1 MKCKTCGKN
10 SDSDYCFQ
18 HKSRKP
24 LPSSG
29 RGLTSRMSGISC
41 KKFNNVQNNGLNR
54 GKMNDTSYSKAP
66 GRDNERFI
74 IQRDFFLSI
83 WKKRAHR
90 CENCDIHL
98 GSEPLSYM
106 FDHVLE
112 KSKYPDLKYE
122 EENICIL
129 CLDCHSDKTNCKLS
143 DFMKEKIK
151 KVKEIFGK

>member
-1 MKCKTCGKN
+1 MKCKVCGKN
-10 SDSDYCFQ
+10 ADSEYCFA
-18 HKSRKP
+18 HKSKKP

-29 RGLTSRMSGISC
+29 KGLNTRMSSISYNKVKNVHNDGQTLSKRTSKQLTKEID
-41 KKFNNVQNNGLNR
+41 KKIQKH
-54 GKMNDTSYSKAP
+54 KMF
-66 GRDNERFI
+66 E
-74 IQRDFFLSI
+74 FFVDL

-90 CENCDIHL
+90 CENCDAHL

-112 KSKYPDLKYE
+112 KSKYPDLRYE
-122 EENICIL
+122 EENICML

>member
-29 RGLTSRMSGISC
+29 RGLTSKMSGISC
-41 KKFNNVQNNGLNR
+41 NKAKNVH
-54 GKMNDTSYSKAP
+54 ND
-66 GRDNERFI
+66 GHI
-74 IQRDFFLSI
+74 IQREMFLNI
-83 WKKRAHR
+83 WKKRTHR
-90 CENCDIHL
+90 CENCDVHL

-112 KSKYPDLKYE
+112 KSKYPDLRYE
-122 EENICIL
+122 EENICML

>member
-10 SDSDYCFQ
+10 ADNEFCF
-18 HKSRKP
+18 KCKTRKP

-29 RGLTSRMSGISC
+29 RGLTSKKSSIMS
-41 KKFNNVQNNGLNR
+41 KKLD
-54 GKMNDTSYSKAP
+54 KSSSKFLDM
-66 GRDNERFI
+66 R
-74 IQRDFFLSI
+74 QFFLSI
-83 WKKRAHR
+83 WNKRPHR
-90 CENCDIHL
+90 CENCNSYL
-98 GSEPLSYM
+98 GNEPLSYM

-122 EENICIL
+122 EENICML

-151 KVKEIFGK
+151 KVRYKFGI

>member
-10 SDSDYCFQ
+10 ADSEYCFQ

-24 LPSSG
+24 LSSIG
-29 RGLTSRMSGISC
+29 KGLTS
-41 KKFNNVQNNGLNR
+41 KKSSLLTQKLD
-54 GKMNDTSYSKAP
+54 KSPSKFLEM
-66 GRDNERFI
+66 R
-74 IQRDFFLSI
+74 QFFLSI
-83 WKKRAHR
+83 WNKRPHR
-90 CENCDIHL
+90 CENCDTYL
-98 GSEPLSYM
+98 GNEPLSYM

-112 KSKYPDLKYE
+112 KSKYPDLRYK
-122 EENICIL
+122 EENICML

>member
-10 SDSDYCFQ
+10 ADSEYCFA

-29 RGLTSRMSGISC
+29 KGFSSNM
-41 KKFNNVQNNGLNR
+41 NG
-54 GKMNDTSYSKAP
+54 KSFTKAP
-66 GRDNERFI
+66 KKDNERVVM
-74 IQRDFFLSI
+74 QREFFLSI
-83 WKKRAHR
+83 WKKRLHR
-90 CENCDIHL
+90 CENCDAYL

-112 KSKYPDLKYE
+112 KSKYPDLRYE
-122 EENICIL
+122 EENICML

>member
-10 SDSDYCFQ
+10 SDSEYCFA

-24 LPSSG
+24 LSSSG
-29 RGLTSRMSGISC
+29 KGLTSKMSGISYN
-41 KKFNNVQNNGLNR
+41 KAKNVHNNG
-54 GKMNDTSYSKAP
+54 Y
-66 GRDNERFI
+66 I
-74 IQRDFFLSI
+74 IQREFFLSI
-83 WKKRAHR
+83 WKKRPHR
-90 CENCDIHL
+90 CENCDAYL

-112 KSKYPDLKYE
+112 KSKYPDLRYE
-122 EENICIL
+122 EENICML
-129 CLDCHSDKTNCKLS
+129 CLDCHSDKTNCKSS

>member
-1 MKCKTCGKN
+1 MVCKTCGKN

-18 HKSRKP
+18 HKPRKQ
-24 LPSSG
+24 LQQ
-29 RGLTSRMSGISC
+29 SGIKPSLTA
-41 KKFNNVQNNGLNR
+41 KKVVSDG
-54 GKMNDTSYSKAP
+54 Y
-66 GRDNERFI
+66 I
-74 IQRDFFLSI
+74 IQREMFLDI

-90 CENCDIHL
+90 CENCDAQL

-112 KSKYPDLKYE
+112 KSKYPDLRYE
-122 EENICIL
+122 EENICML
-129 CLDCHSDKTNCKLS
+129 CLDCHSDKTNSKLS

>member
-10 SDSDYCFQ
+10 SDGEYCFQ
-18 HKSRKP
+18 HKPRKGLAQSRLKP
-24 LPSSG
+24 T
-29 RGLTSRMSGISC
+29 LTP
-41 KKFNNVQNNGLNR
+41 KKGVSDGYIQQREMFLN
-54 GKMNDTSYSKAP
+54 
-66 GRDNERFI
+66 
-74 IQRDFFLSI
+74 I
-83 WKKRAHR
+83 WKKRPHR
-90 CENCDIHL
+90 CENCDAHL

-112 KSKYPDLKYE
+112 KSKYPDLRYE
-122 EENICIL
+122 EENICML

>member
-10 SDSDYCFQ
+10 AESEYCFQ
-18 HKSRKP
+18 HKPRKQ
-24 LPSSG
+24 LQQRGNKPS
-29 RGLTSRMSGISC
+29 LTA
-41 KKFNNVQNNGLNR
+41 KKKVSD
-54 GKMNDTSYSKAP
+54 GKSHQMREMFMDV
-66 GRDNERFI
+66 
-74 IQRDFFLSI
+74 
-83 WKKRAHR
+83 WKKRPHR
-90 CENCDIHL
+90 CENCNVHL

-112 KSKYPDLKYE
+112 KSKYPDLRYE
-122 EENICIL
+122 EENICML

>member
-1 MKCKTCGKN
+1 MKCKVCGKN
-10 SDSDYCFQ
+10 ADSEYCFA

-29 RGLTSRMSGISC
+29 KGLNTRMSSISYN
-41 KKFNNVQNNGLNR
+41 KAKNVHNNGHI
-54 GKMNDTSYSKAP
+54 M
-66 GRDNERFI
+66 
-74 IQRDFFLSI
+74 QREMFLAI
-83 WKKRAHR
+83 WKKRPHR
-90 CENCDIHL
+90 CENCDAYL

-112 KSKYPDLKYE
+112 KSKYPDLRYE
-122 EENICIL
+122 EENICML
-129 CLDCHSDKTNCKLS
+129 CLDCHSDKTNCNLS

>member
-10 SDSDYCFQ
+10 SDKEYCFQ
-18 HKSRKP
+18 HKPRKP
-24 LPSSG
+24 LPSG
-29 RGLTSRMSGISC
+29 RGLTSRM
-41 KKFNNVQNNGLNR
+41 
-54 GKMNDTSYSKAP
+54 NDISYSKAP
-66 GRDNERFI
+66 GRDNGRFI
-74 IQRDFFLSI
+74 MQKEMFLNI
-83 WKKRAHR
+83 WKKRPHR
-90 CENCDIHL
+90 CENCDAHL

-112 KSKYPDLKYE
+112 KSKYPDLRYE
-122 EENICIL
+122 EENICML

>member
-10 SDSDYCFQ
+10 ADSEFCFKC
-18 HKSRKP
+18 KSRKP

-29 RGLTSRMSGISC
+29 RGLTSKKSSLLC
-41 KKFNNVQNNGLNR
+41 KKLD
-54 GKMNDTSYSKAP
+54 KSPSKFLEM
-66 GRDNERFI
+66 R
-74 IQRDFFLSI
+74 QFFLSI
-83 WKKRAHR
+83 WKKRPHR
-90 CENCDIHL
+90 CENCDIYL

-112 KSKYPDLKYE
+112 KSKYPDLRYE

-129 CLDCHSDKTNCKLS
+129 CLDCHSNKTNCNLN

-151 KVKEIFGK
+151 KTRYKFGI

>member
-1 MKCKTCGKN
+1 MLFLALEIIDNMSKCKTCGKN
-10 SDSDYCFQ
+10 ADSEYCFA

-24 LPSSG
+24 LPSG
-29 RGLTSRMSGISC
+29 RGLTS
-41 KKFNNVQNNGLNR
+41 KKMFNSSNKSSQSNNDGYKLQREMFLN
-54 GKMNDTSYSKAP
+54 
-66 GRDNERFI
+66 
-74 IQRDFFLSI
+74 I
-83 WKKRAHR
+83 WKKKPHR
-90 CENCDIHL
+90 CENCNSYL

-122 EENICIL
+122 EENICML

-151 KVKEIFGK
+151 KVRYKFRI

>member
-10 SDSDYCFQ
+10 ADSEYCFA

-24 LPSSG
+24 LPSG
-29 RGLTSRMSGISC
+29 RGLTSKMSGISN
-41 KKFNNVQNNGLNR
+41 KKTNSVQN
-54 GKMNDTSYSKAP
+54 K
-66 GRDNERFI
+66 EHFI
-74 IQRDFFLSI
+74 EMRNFFLSI
-83 WKKRAHR
+83 WKKRPHR
-90 CENCDIHL
+90 CENCDAHL

-112 KSKYPDLKYE
+112 KSKYPDLRYE
-122 EENICIL
+122 EENICML

>member
-10 SDSDYCFQ
+10 ADSEYCFQ
-18 HKSRKP
+18 HKPRKP
-24 LPSSG
+24 LVQ
-29 RGLTSRMSGISC
+29 SRLNKSAFSAGNVKKISEM
-41 KKFNNVQNNGLNR
+41 Q
-54 GKMNDTSYSKAP
+54 
-66 GRDNERFI
+66 E
-74 IQRDFFLSI
+74 FFLNI
-83 WKKRAHR
+83 WKKRPHR
-90 CENCDIHL
+90 CENCDAHL

-112 KSKYPDLKYE
+112 KSKYPDLRHE

-129 CLDCHSDKTNCKLS
+129 CLDCHSNKTNCKLS

>member
-10 SDSDYCFQ
+10 ADSEYCFA

-29 RGLTSRMSGISC
+29 RGLTSRMSGISN
-41 KKFNNVQNNGLNR
+41 KKFNNVQNNVHFTEMR
-54 GKMNDTSYSKAP
+54 
-66 GRDNERFI
+66 E
-74 IQRDFFLSI
+74 FFLSI

-90 CENCDIHL
+90 CENCDAQL

-112 KSKYPDLKYE
+112 KSKYPDLRYE
-122 EENICIL
+122 EENICML

-151 KVKEIFGK
+151 KVRYKFGK

>member
-10 SDSDYCFQ
+10 ADSEYCFA

-29 RGLTSRMSGISC
+29 RGLTS
-41 KKFNNVQNNGLNR
+41 KKMVNSSN
-54 GKMNDTSYSKAP
+54 KAP
-66 GRDNERFI
+66 HSNNDGYKL
-74 IQRDFFLSI
+74 QRDMFLSI
-83 WKKRAHR
+83 WKKKSHK
-90 CENCDIHL
+90 CENCDTYL

-112 KSKYPDLKYE
+112 KSKYPDLRYE
-122 EENICIL
+122 EENICML